1 MRTLLVIGVLLMFGC
16 KENFQ
21 ERFQDAPKKINM
33 SEVLIQ
39 QQKDMIKNDSLII
52 ANFLEKKDL
61 EMIQTGTGLRYVIKE
76 EAAGELIQSGD
87 RVFLEYVITN
97 LDEDTLYSS
106 EKSGLMDL
114 DVDFSHAESGLH
126 ELVKQMRK
134 GERALAVLP
143 PHLAYGLAGDDYKIP
158 AYSTLVFDVKVLK

>member
-1 MRTLLVIGVLLMFGC
+1 MFGC

>member
-1 MRTLLVIGVLLMFGC
+1 MRSLLVIGVLLMFGC
-16 KENFQ
+16 KENVQ
-21 ERFQDAPKKINM
+21 EKFQDAPKKINM
-33 SEVLIQ
+33 AEVLIQ

-143 PHLAYGLAGDDYKIP
+143 SHLAYGLAGDDYKIP